1 MNGKTKS
8 VILLDEVAWG
18 NDDPRIDAEDERSV
32 KMSEDINDALCDAY
46 DIQKSFDFKKIADR
60 PKDNDGTSITL
71 KDCIDNI
78 VYRLEAL
85 KEKGS
90 QELSKEDT

>member
-32 KMSEDINDALCDAY
+32 KMSEDINDALCAAY
-46 DIQKSFDFKKIADR
+46 DMQKSFDFKKIADR

-78 VYRLEAL
+78 VEILESH
-85 KEKGS
+85 KESEG
-90 QELSKEDT
+90 E

>member
-32 KMSEDINDALCDAY
+32 
-46 DIQKSFDFKKIADR
+46 
-60 PKDNDGTSITL
+60 
-71 KDCIDNI
+71 
-78 VYRLEAL
+78 
-85 KEKGS
+85 
-90 QELSKEDT
+90 